1 MRNARSKR
9 RGSGGGPKKPARAAE
24 SPAGPELSPKE
35 KLLDA
40 AERLLIKVGHAA
52 VTTRLVS
59 QEAGV
64 NHGLV
69 HYYYGSMEE
78 LFLAVLERFTARLIV
93 RQRAMYAADTTFL
106 VKWRKAMGFLEE
118 DLAAGYPKVLLELE
132 AMGWNRPPMRK
143 RIAAVINEWRTVLT
157 EAFAPAMDAYGIADG
172 PLGLEAMVA
181 LVMTFN
187 QGIHLERLSDVSQG
201 HAALLRAI
209 DRWLASLEAKG
220 AGP

>member
-1 MRNARSKR
+1 MKHAGSKR
-9 RGSGGGPKKPARAAE
+9 RGSSGGRNKPARASE
-24 SPAGPELSPKE
+24 SPAGPEISPRE

-78 LFLAVLERFTARLIV
+78 LFLAVLERFTGRLIV
-93 RQRAMYAADTTFL
+93 RQRAMYAADTSFL

-132 AMGWNRPPMRK
+132 AMGWNRPAMRK
-143 RIAAVINEWRTVLT
+143 RIAAVINEWRKVLT
-157 EAFAPAMDAYGIADG
+157 EAFAPAMEQYGIVDG

-220 AGP
+220 AER